1 MPYKNHY
8 PCGVA
13 ECKKPRKER
22 GLCAMHA
29 KRLRVHGD
37 IAKVLPR
44 GNFAT
49 ITQCTID
56 GCDKPHRAKGMCQ
69 MHYRRV
75 ALYDHPESSS
85 SIGYTYD
92 NRGYVTLHLPNHPIA
107 NKGGT
112 VYEHRLVMSEHL
124 GRWLVKGESVHHKN
138 GNRVDNRIDNL
149 ELWSKAQPAGQRVE
163 DKVKYAIEIL
173 EQYAPDLLTMT
184 IKVGE

>member
-1 MPYKNHY
+1 MESKVHKT
-8 PCGVA
+8 CSVDGCEKDLKA
-13 ECKKPRKER
+13 RS
-22 GLCAMHA
+22 LCSMHW
-29 KRLRVHGD
+29 KRLKVHGD
-37 IAKVLPR
+37 IAKVLPK

-56 GCDKPHRAKGMCQ
+56 DCDKPHRAKGMCQ

-138 GNRVDNRIDNL
+138 GNRVDNRIENL
-149 ELWSKAQPAGQRVE
+149 ELWSKVQPAGQRVE
-163 DKVKYAIEIL
+163 DKVVYALEIL
-173 EQYAPDLLTMT
+173 RQYAPEYLER
-184 IKVGE
+184 IGVA